1 MEHLGTQH
9 VTKIRDRLHGV
20 NSTMQ
25 PHPLQRETRQQQHIM
40 MEHQQT
46 SARVCKESQNAH
58 AADTPHPRPNM
69 ITDHF
74 WPQHSMFK
82 TPERTRGERGEGGSC
97 TPKRSTSHIVSE
109 GSSCWDIE
117 YLNAQSL
124 NHTHTRHL
132 ATVRFCG
139 LHAKPRH
146 ALNNYIIDVTPMMQV
161 ATRKHQPPATIVDC
175 NHCNGQTTTHNTT
188 HKHFGFVLIIP
199 QNTTLSAR
207 LQISITPTLAI
218 RERTKVTADKTR
230 NLQMQ

>member
-1 MEHLGTQH
+1 
-9 VTKIRDRLHGV
+9 
-20 NSTMQ
+20 
-25 PHPLQRETRQQQHIM
+25 
-40 MEHQQT
+40 
-46 SARVCKESQNAH
+46 
-58 AADTPHPRPNM
+58 M

-97 TPKRSTSHIVSE
+97 TPKRSTSHIVSK

-188 HKHFGFVLIIP
+188 HKHFGSFLSFHRTPLSQPVFKFPSHPPLP
-199 QNTTLSAR
+199 SESAR
-207 LQISITPTLAI
+207 RLQQI
-218 RERTKVTADKTR
+218 RQGTCRCNRVKVAVYPG
-230 NLQMQ
+230 